1 MLRRI
6 TYYLLSVVFVAGMVA
21 CGGKSMTISIT
32 TMTMSMPR
40 KPSITTTIPKRKVM
54 RLKAPI
60 PTRLSS
66 RLRRLVQQE

>member
-21 CGGKSMTISIT
+21 CGGKSHDHLDHDHD
-32 TMTMSMPR
+32 MSMPK

-60 PTRLSS
+60 PTR
-66 RLRRLVQQE
+66 